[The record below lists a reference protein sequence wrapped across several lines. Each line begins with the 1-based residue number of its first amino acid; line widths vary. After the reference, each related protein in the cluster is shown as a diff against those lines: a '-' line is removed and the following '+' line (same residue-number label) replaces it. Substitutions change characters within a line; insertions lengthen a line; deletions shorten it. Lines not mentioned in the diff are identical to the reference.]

1 MEKFT
6 KKYKDFM
13 FESLEDKF
21 KDKISDNE
29 SLKRGILLLLDNSVE
44 DSDNLVNV
52 QNFINS
58 YIKDSEKVTLVGLI
72 DDAEIFDFW
81 NKYKSEIDEVLKN
94 QGFFDK
100 TPTENNIFSIYDM
113 MIHGTKIAVQQTMK
127 SLEKDLF
134 SETSQNQDETQNEK
148 EKY

>member
-6 KKYKDFM
+6 DKYKDFM

-21 KDKISDNE
+21 KDKLSDNE
-29 SLKRGILLLLDNSVE
+29 SLKRGILLLLDNSVD

-94 QGFFDK
+94 EGFFEK
-100 TPTENNIFSIYDM
+100 TPTENNIFSIYDF
-113 MIHGTKIAVQQTMK
+113 MIHGTKIAVQKVMQ
-127 SLEKDLF
+127 SLENDLF
-134 SETSQNQDETQNEK
+134 SEKNTQNQEENNF
-148 EKY
+148 